1 MKNLFLIYLLAISA
15 ILSGCGAAGPKDII
29 SPTPQE
35 VNAALYDTSIE
46 LPAGVRISR
55 LETFP
60 SLTSNELKIE
70 ISGGEK
76 ERAEIAAIFSAL
88 SGVGQN
94 QPRRVDSK
102 PATLSEGF
110 TSGAPSGCTGQ
121 YEPTRS
127 EPPTSNTSTARA
139 WLVPAKD
146 RPGAVCQSGDG
157 RRVRPCV
164 KTGHFDPRVGFGR
177 RP

>member
-76 ERAEIAAIFSAL
+76 ERAEIAAIFSA
-88 SGVGQN
+88 
-94 QPRRVDSK
+94 SK
-102 PATLSEGF
+102 DTSFPIQKIVPSKLDKKYPWHFEINSEAHPDGLYLIKIH
-110 TSGAPSGCTGQ
+110 GIQ
-121 YEPTRS
+121 YY
-127 EPPTSNTSTARA
+127 N
-139 WLVPAKD
+139 
-146 RPGAVCQSGDG
+146 
-157 RRVRPCV
+157 
-164 KTGHFDPRVGFGR
+164 
-177 RP
+177 